1 MYCKTSVC
9 LTRIRQHEETCPS
22 NPNSKTV
29 ARLRQQQECLQ
40 NYTPS
45 ANSVILQTESQRRKK
60 ESNPQL
66 IGNDRMEDLTAVNQ
80 NSFCLLQKAKK
91 ESAER
96 IAVVGK
102 IVKTI
107 EASGGYFVH
116 YYKLKTVKYK
126 LVHRNEFRTVI
137 NRMFNDHH
145 IE

>member
-66 IGNDRMEDLTAVNQ
+66 IGNDRMEDLTAVTH
-80 NSFCLLQKAKK
+80 
-91 ESAER
+91 SA
-96 IAVVGK
+96 
-102 IVKTI
+102 
-107 EASGGYFVH
+107 
-116 YYKLKTVKYK
+116 YYKKQRKKVQKEL
-126 LVHRNEFRTVI
+126 R
-137 NRMFNDHH
+137 
-145 IE
+145 